1 MTISPEKHHLLSTY
15 PVVIEIPVLWG
26 ELDAYGHVNNTVY
39 FRYFESAR
47 MAYLERCGVLESY
60 ERDRTGII
68 LYSTE
73 CRFRSALHH
82 PDIVLIGARTVQIE
96 DDRFVMG
103 YGAASVAQDRVVAEG
118 ITAIFELVNIPG
130 EINCDLADVKRVM
143 SIPGVAIM
151 TTGWGEG
158 PNAAEHAA
166 EEVIFEPLLETHING
181 ARGVLFTF
189 SGGPDLTLGSVQRA
203 ASLISQHVDPR
214 ALIFF
219 GMNLPRE
226 ELTGQVKINLVATGI
241 KQSADSSWYSGIRQ
255 NLRNAAAQAQ
265 PSKLTRLSMKYAPK

>member
-118 ITAIFELVNIPG
+118 RATLVWFDYNTRAKISLPQNVREAIE
-130 EINCDLADVKRVM
+130 A
-143 SIPGVAIM
+143 
-151 TTGWGEG
+151 
-158 PNAAEHAA
+158 
-166 EEVIFEPLLETHING
+166 LE
-181 ARGVLFTF
+181 
-189 SGGPDLTLGSVQRA
+189 Q
-203 ASLISQHVDPR
+203 Q
-214 ALIFF
+214 
-219 GMNLPRE
+219 
-226 ELTGQVKINLVATGI
+226 AT
-241 KQSADSSWYSGIRQ
+241 Q
-255 NLRNAAAQAQ
+255 
-265 PSKLTRLSMKYAPK
+265 